1 MSRKVAVFKK
11 SKVNTLIKEARSVE
25 SQQAIISKLR
35 KAKTSEYKKFFK
47 ALIDELY
54 IGNDRN
60 NLVNFVEDFDA
71 CVNVLISDD
80 EDCMSYFKLDTVVRD
95 HFMDAYNAISSEKVL
110 ESNSDFVGEPTLDDI
125 IDQIKLGQIKVK
137 WDGWFFSGGRDWGD
151 WDCYALYKG
160 GKEIMPRPDYVDYYT
175 ILLFILG

>member
-1 MSRKVAVFKK
+1 MSRKVALFKK
-11 SKVNTLIKEARSVE
+11 SKANTLIKEARSVE

-54 IGNDRN
+54 IGNDHN

-71 CVNVLISDD
+71 CVNVLIFDD

-95 HFMDAYNAISSEKVL
+95 HFMDAYNVISSEKVL
-110 ESNSDFVGEPTLDDI
+110 ESNSDFAGEPT
-125 IDQIKLGQIKVK
+125 
-137 WDGWFFSGGRDWGD
+137 
-151 WDCYALYKG
+151 
-160 GKEIMPRPDYVDYYT
+160 
-175 ILLFILG
+175 